1 MKGTRT
7 LLSLAVGLALAS
19 PSVYATFTCPA
30 DGALT
35 PIPVIQG
42 IGDKSPLYSSR

>member
-19 PSVYATFTCPA
+19 PSVYAAGFSCPRQCPHP
-30 DGALT
+30 DPGHS
-35 PIPVIQG
+35 G
-42 IGDKSPLYSSR
+42 KYSPEQY

>member
-19 PSVYATFTCPA
+19 PSVYAAGFSCPV
-30 DGALT
+30 DSALT
-35 PIPVIQG
+35 PIR
-42 IGDKSPLYSSR
+42 SFR